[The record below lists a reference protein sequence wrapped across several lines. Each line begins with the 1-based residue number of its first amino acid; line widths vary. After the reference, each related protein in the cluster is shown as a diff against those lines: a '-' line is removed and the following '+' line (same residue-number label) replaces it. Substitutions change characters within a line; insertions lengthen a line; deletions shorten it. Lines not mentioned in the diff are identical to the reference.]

1 MKVVLTVRSSM
12 SLRIALGVV
21 DGRERRLGLL
31 LVLRS
36 LDAGCPARP
45 PEWSKKF
52 AVLWGSV
59 CALCRDERTSFPH
72 APTEAPSKSE
82 SWPALGEASQ
92 EVGAAKRETSSGGV
106 PADFDGYLD

>member
-1 MKVVLTVRSSM
+1 MVGRGGWGSFFFFVRWMLDVPLDRQSGLK
-12 SLRIALGVV
+12 SLLCHSAL
-21 DGRERRLGLL
+21 
-31 LVLRS
+31 S
-36 LDAGCPARP
+36 
-45 PEWSKKF
+45 
-52 AVLWGSV
+52 VLWGSV